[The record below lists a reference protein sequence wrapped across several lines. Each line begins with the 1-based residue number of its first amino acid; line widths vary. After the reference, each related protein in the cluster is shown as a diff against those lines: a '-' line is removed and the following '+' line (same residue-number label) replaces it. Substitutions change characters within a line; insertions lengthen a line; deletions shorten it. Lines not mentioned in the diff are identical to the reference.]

1 MKVLSSLVGKALV
14 GAAVGALAFVAAAQA
29 QDLQDVNAISPNDS
43 TCSVYPE
50 WVAQA
55 DGLGFWPDSGVKVNL
70 LPSETT
76 IPFVAFLQNGDA
88 DIVMLDSAQVL
99 QAADAGLPIK
109 VVYEAYNFAPEGIVV
124 TADSPIKTLE
134 DLHDVTIGMASDR
147 DLITTIITLD
157 SIGKTLEENNVTTVV
172 VGDSGPVM
180 AGALRD
186 GTIDAFAGGSSDRAG
201 IEAAGV
207 AIRNITPPEVS
218 RNPGNSWTV
227 WGPTIEE
234 KREKIAGFLRGWAMA
249 QHSGVVDTKLVSSV
263 CREFIPEQFEDLDI
277 GLKMMNTAIYQM
289 QLRRTKDY
297 GELQP
302 DVWALIQGPYVKLG
316 EIGNEVDPD
325 TFLDAS
331 FTEAANNWTL
341 DEVKAAMAK
350 WKKEHPDRVIN

>member
-1 MKVLSSLVGKALV
+1 LLGV
-14 GAAVGALAFVAAAQA
+14 AVGALAFGSLAQA
-29 QDLQDVNAISPNDS
+29 QEMKELNIITPNDS
-43 TCSVYPE
+43 SCGMYPQ
-50 WVAQA
+50 WN
-55 DGLGFWPDSGVKVNL
+55 GTNLGFWPDEGIKVNL

-88 DIVMLDSAQVL
+88 DLVVLDSAQVL

-109 VVYEAYNFAPEGIVV
+109 VIYETYNFAPEGIVV
-124 TADSPIKTLE
+124 TADSPIQGLT
-134 DLHDVTIGMASDR
+134 DLKDTTIGMASDR

-157 SIGKTLEENNVTTVV
+157 SIGETLESFNVTTVV

-180 AGALRD
+180 AGALTN
-186 GTIDAFAGGSSDRAG
+186 GTIDAFAGGGSDRSG

-218 RNPGNSWTV
+218 RNPGNSWTA
-227 WGPTIEE
+227 WGPSLEE

-249 QHSGVVDTKLVSSV
+249 QHAGVVDTKLTASACSTV
-263 CREFIPEQFEDLDI
+263 IPEQFENLEN
-277 GLKMMNTAIYQM
+277 GLRMINQSVYET

-302 DVWALIQGPYVKLG
+302 DVWAAIQGPFVKLG
-316 EIGNEVDPD
+316 EISKQIPPD
-325 TFLDAS
+325 SFLDSS

-341 DEVKAAMAK
+341 DQVKAAMAK
-350 WKKEHPDRVIN
+350 WKEANPDKVIN